1 MGETPETPA
10 YEDDEDDENGES
22 PDTVFGEIDEDE
34 DEEIEYFKLRQHSK
48 AKEIQKD
55 FNTNHCVS
63 DLSVAEKTHF
73 DEVYAEIKFYMFFGQ
88 EPSNN
93 RNWYN
98 YLQHNIRVNALYALG
113 QAKKIKIDGFDATSA
128 LCSLKIG
135 PKKEVLV
142 PATGS
147 FVITLEDG
155 MEIIVRLSRSS
166 NSVEW
171 ATFCKDTVDYSK
183 WDKMF
188 RVAIKEYN
196 QYKNNVFDQ
205 SGKFIDLPQATFDDI
220 FLDKTIR
227 DAVQTNVIDYIDERK
242 VILKKQNGIP
252 TKRGVIFAGAPG
264 TGKTFLSRVL
274 ANTLNVTFMIVTNLS
289 SLHELRSIFKFVSQF
304 DRIILLFEDIDIY
317 VKHRDLGSQLL
328 PTMLNEL
335 DGIEIITNHLVVLC
349 TTNNV
354 EEFDNALKNRPG
366 RFDLILPFDTP
377 DKKLKQTMLEGFC
390 KEKDITDVDFE
401 KIIAKVPVK
410 YTGAHLKEL
419 YISACVLA
427 IEENSVDEKGAVIL
441 TTNILERALDRIES
455 GFLVSGRAIGFRD
468 RDRDNDNDIK
478 E

>member
-1 MGETPETPA
+1 MCETPA
-10 YEDDEDDENGES
+10 YENDES
-22 PDTVFGEIDEDE
+22 TVFGEIEDDEE
-34 DEEIEYFKLRQHSK
+34 EEEIEYFKLCQHLK

-55 FNTNHCVS
+55 FSTSHRVY

-73 DEVYAEIKFYMFFGQ
+73 DETYAEIKFYMFFDQ

-93 RNWYN
+93 RNWYAH
-98 YLQHNIRVNALYALG
+98 LQHNIRVNALYALS
-113 QAKKIKIDGFDATSA
+113 QAKKIEIKGFDTTSA

-142 PATGS
+142 LATGS

-155 MEIIVRLSRSS
+155 MDVIIRLHRSP

-171 ATFCKDTVDYSK
+171 STFCKDTVDYSK

-188 RVAIKEYN
+188 RVAIKKYN

-220 FLDKTIR
+220 FLNKTIR
-227 DAVQTNVIDYIDERK
+227 EAVQTNIIDYIDEKK
-242 VILKKQNGIP
+242 VVLKKQNGIP

-289 SLHELRSIFKFVSQF
+289 SLHELKSIFKFISQF

-317 VKHRDLGSQLL
+317 VKHRDLSSQLL

-366 RFDLILPFDTP
+366 RFDLILPFDAP

-390 KEKDITDVDFE
+390 KEKDITNVDFE

-427 IEENSVDEKGAVIL
+427 IEKNSVDEKGTVIL
-441 TTNILERALDRIES
+441 TTDIFECALNRIED
-455 GFLVSGRAIGFRD
+455 GFLVAKRVIGFRNN
-468 RDRDNDNDIK
+468 NDNK

>member
-1 MGETPETPA
+1 MCETPSA
-10 YEDDEDDENGES
+10 YENDESINDVFEKIDEIE
-22 PDTVFGEIDEDE
+22 DEDE
-34 DEEIEYFKLRQHSK
+34 DEDEKIEYFKLLQHSR
-48 AKEIQKD
+48 AKEIQES
-55 FNTNHCVS
+55 FSANHRVS

-73 DEVYAEIKFYMFFGQ
+73 EEIYAEVKFYMFFDC

-98 YLQHNIRVNALYALG
+98 YLQHNIRVNALYALS
-113 QAKKIKIDGFDATSA
+113 QAKRIKIDGFDTTSA

-155 MEIIVRLSRSS
+155 MEVIIRLHRST
-166 NSVEW
+166 NTVEW
-171 ATFCKDTVDYSK
+171 ATFCKDTVNYSK

-188 RVAIKEYN
+188 RIAVKEYN
-196 QYKNNVFDQ
+196 QYKNSVFDQ
-205 SGKFIDLPQATFDDI
+205 DGKFIDLPQATFDDI

-227 DAVQTNVIDYIDERK
+227 DAVQTNIIDYIDEKK
-242 VILKKQNGIP
+242 VALKKQNGIP
-252 TKRGVIFAGAPG
+252 TKRGVIFAGEPG

-274 ANTLNVTFMIVTNLS
+274 ANTLNITFMIVTNLS
-289 SLHELRSIFKFVSQF
+289 SLHELKSIFKFAAQF
-304 DRIILLFEDIDIY
+304 DRVVLLFEDIDIY
-317 VKHRDLGSQLL
+317 IKHRDLGSRLL
-328 PTMLNEL
+328 PTMLNAL
-335 DGIEIITNHLVVLC
+335 DGMETITNHLVVLC

-366 RFDLILPFDTP
+366 RFDLILSFDTP

-401 KIIAKVPVK
+401 KIIAKVPAK

-468 RDRDNDNDIK
+468 RDNDNDIK

>member
-1 MGETPETPA
+1 MCETPA
-10 YEDDEDDENGES
+10 YDCIDDDENDES
-22 PDTVFGEIDEDE
+22 TVFGELADDEK
-34 DEEIEYFKLRQHSK
+34 DEEVEYFKLLQHPE
-48 AKEIQKD
+48 AREIQKD
-55 FNTNHCVS
+55 FNTNHRVS

-73 DEVYAEIKFYMFFGQ
+73 DEIYAEIKFYMFFNQ

-93 RNWYN
+93 RNWYG
-98 YLQHNIRVNALYALG
+98 YLQHNIRVNALYALS
-113 QAKKIKIDGFDATSA
+113 QAKKIEIAGFDTTSA

-155 MEIIVRLSRSS
+155 MDVIIRLSRSP

-188 RVAIKEYN
+188 RVAIGEYN
-196 QYKNNVFDQ
+196 QYKNSVFDQ
-205 SGKFIDLPQATFDDI
+205 GGKFIDLPQVTFDDI
-220 FLDKTIR
+220 FLDKVIR
-227 DAVQTNVIDYIDERK
+227 DVVQTNIIDYIDEKK
-242 VILKKQNGIP
+242 VALKKQNGIP
-252 TKRGVIFAGAPG
+252 TRRGIIFEGKPG

-289 SLHELRSIFKFVSQF
+289 SLHELKSIFKFVEQF
-304 DRIILLFEDIDIY
+304 DRVILLFEDIDIY
-317 VKHRDLGSQLL
+317 VKHRDLGSKLL
-328 PTMLNEL
+328 PTMLNSL
-335 DGIEIITNHLVVLC
+335 DGIETITNHLVVLC

-354 EEFDNALKNRPG
+354 EEFDDALKNRPG
-366 RFDLILPFDTP
+366 RFDLILSFDVPSKT
-377 DKKLKQTMLEGFC
+377 LKRTMLKGFC
-390 KEKDITDVDFE
+390 KEKDTMDVDFE

-410 YTGAHLKEL
+410 YTGAHLREL

-427 IEENSVDEKGAVIL
+427 IEEDSVDGEGIVIL
-441 TTNILERALDRIES
+441 TTNIFERALNLIER
-455 GFLVSGRAIGFRD
+455 GYATKRVIGFDSRD
-468 RDRDNDNDIK
+468 IDDNK

>member
-1 MGETPETPA
+1 MCETPA
-10 YEDDEDDENGES
+10 YKDDEDDACTGS
-22 PDTVFGEIDEDE
+22 GEIEEIDEIIEEDE
-34 DEEIEYFKLRQHSK
+34 DEEIEYFKLLQHPK
-48 AKEIQKD
+48 AKEIQRGFSAK
-55 FNTNHCVS
+55 HRVS
-63 DLSVAEKTHF
+63 DLSVEEKTHF
-73 DEVYAEIKFYMFFGQ
+73 DEIYAEIKFYMFFGQ

-93 RNWYN
+93 RNWYS
-98 YLQHNIRVNALYALG
+98 YLQHNIRVNALYELN
-113 QAKKIKIDGFDATSA
+113 QAKKIKIDGFDTTSA

-155 MEIIVRLSRSS
+155 MEVIIRLFRGPGT
-166 NSVEW
+166 VEW
-171 ATFCKDTVDYSK
+171 AIFCKDTVNYSK

-205 SGKFIDLPQATFDDI
+205 DGKFIDLPQATFDDI
-220 FLDKTIR
+220 FLDEGIR
-227 DAVQTNVIDYIDERK
+227 DAVQINIIDYIDEK
-242 VILKKQNGIP
+242 QVALKKQNGIP
-252 TKRGVIFAGAPG
+252 TKRGVIFAGEPG

-289 SLHELRSIFKFVSQF
+289 SLRELKNIFKFALQF
-304 DRIILLFEDIDIY
+304 DRVILLFEDIDIY
-317 VKHRDLGSQLL
+317 IKHRDFGSHLL
-328 PTMLNEL
+328 PTMLNAL

-366 RFDLILPFDTP
+366 RFDLILPFDAP

-390 KEKDITDVDFE
+390 KEKDITNVDFE
-401 KIIAKVPVK
+401 KIITKVPVK

-427 IEENSVDEKGAVIL
+427 IEGNNVDEKGIVIL
-441 TTNILERALDRIES
+441 TTDTFERALSRIEE
-455 GFLVSGRAIGFRD
+455 GFLTIKRAIGFS
-468 RDRDNDNDIK
+468 RDNNDNK
-478 E
+478 ERN